1 MSGPG
6 GQSQGEGM
14 FHDPGE
20 GAGGKNVSALP
31 PRRPFMA

>member
-6 GQSQGEGM
+6 GQSQEEGM

-20 GAGGKNVSALP
+20 GAGGKNVTALP
-31 PRRPFMA
+31 SRRRFMA